1 MKEIVKL
8 TQQYVLNE
16 CRKERNVFGMNA
28 YNHHF
33 KSVVFYAGKLAENR
47 KADLEIVLLSAWL
60 HDIGSICGDYE
71 NHHIVGQEIAEKFLQ
86 RHGYSQEKIEKIK
99 HCIYAHRSSK
109 KIKRKTVEAECI
121 SDADSMSHFDNV
133 PSLFHLAID
142 IRGLNAEE
150 AGRFV
155 KEKLRGS
162 YKKLT
167 PFGKKLIK
175 EKYLAVIEIL

>member
-8 TQQYVLNE
+8 TQRYVLSE
-16 CRKERNVFGMNA
+16 CKKKKNIFGMNA
-28 YNHHF
+28 YNYHF
-33 KSVVFYAGKLAENR
+33 KSVVFYAKKLAETR

-71 NHHIVGQEIAEKFLQ
+71 NHHVVGQDIAEKFLLK
-86 RHGYSQEKIEKIK
+86 HGYSKEKTERIK

-109 KIKRKTVEAECI
+109 KIKRETVEAECI

-133 PSLFHLAID
+133 PSLFFLAID
-142 IRGLNAEE
+142 IRGLDAEE

-155 KEKLRGS
+155 KEKLKGDFN
-162 YKKLT
+162 KLT

-175 EKYLAVIEIL
+175 KRYLVAMEIF